1 MQMSGRLDCA
11 FSAEP
16 FFDGVSGLED
26 SSGGCRK
33 AVLHGAIGRV
43 ATGKLAAVERV
54 DLVEGVDLVDGVVV
68 IGFAALFLSAQICVH
83 LRLVFNGGDD

>member
-33 AVLHGAIGRV
+33 AALHGAIGRV
-43 ATGKLAAVERV
+43 ATGKLAAVER
-54 DLVEGVDLVDGVVV
+54 VDLVDGVVV